1 MYYITDQRNLIY
13 SFPFMPTSKTD
24 YRITP
29 DETWIIKAIAIM
41 AMLLHHLFLAGP
53 EYGQVA
59 YVLARAGIF

>member
-1 MYYITDQRNLIY
+1 MCVSKMDY
-13 SFPFMPTSKTD
+13 SLK
-24 YRITP
+24 P

-41 AMLLHHLFLAGP
+41 AMLFHHLFLAGP